1 MKKLLLLTA
10 IISIGMASCKKKGC
24 TDPAAVN
31 YSADAKKD
39 DESCK
44 YTPTIVIT
52 GAETITVSV
61 GDSYADGGATATNTD
76 GSSATVTADISQI
89 NTSTIGSFIVTYTAA
104 NENGTATAERTV
116 NVVINQDSWL
126 GTATVT
132 DDCNLALFPL
142 ANAPVVSAGGS
153 STELVISNMFDLV
166 GGSVNA
172 TINGQSITIPQQ
184 TVNITVGDIILSG
197 TGTMNAAGT
206 EFTVDYT
213 FDNTTP
219 VVGGT
224 GNCTATYAL

>member
-1 MKKLLLLTA
+1 M
-10 IISIGMASCKKKGC
+10 
-24 TDPAAVN
+24 
-31 YSADAKKD
+31 
-39 DESCK
+39 
-44 YTPTIVIT
+44 
-52 GAETITVSV
+52 
-61 GDSYADGGATATNTD
+61 GDSYADAGATATNAD

-104 NENGTATAERTV
+104 NENGTTTAGRTV

-219 VVGGT
+219 VLGGT

>member
-1 MKKLLLLTA
+1 
-10 IISIGMASCKKKGC
+10 MASCKKKGC

-31 YSADAKKD
+31 YSAEAKKD

-61 GDSYADGGATATNTD
+61 GDSYADAGATATNAD

-104 NENGTATAERTV
+104 NENGTTTAGRTV

-219 VVGGT
+219 VLGGT